1 MPIYDPDHYELR
13 NGVPYLMTRVRMALL
28 AAVEDELAPYGI
40 KAAEYLVLIALANG
54 LAETSSGICTVISCD
69 PGAMTRKIDRLEK
82 KGFVHRVPDPHD
94 RRTIR
99 LELTAAGKAVYPKVQ
114 ATAVGVLNGFLRGFT
129 RSEVRELE
137 QYLKRM
143 LANAPKGDE

>member
-1 MPIYDPDHYELR
+1 MAQIYDPNRYELR

-28 AAVEDELAPYGI
+28 AAVEAELAPYGI
-40 KAAEYLVLIALANG
+40 KGTEYLVLIALANG
-54 LAETSSGICTVISCD
+54 LAETSSGICTIMSCD
-69 PGAMTRKIDRLEK
+69 PGAMTRKIDGLEE
-82 KGFVHRVPDPHD
+82 KGLVQRVRDPHD
-94 RRTIR
+94 RRAIH

-129 RSEVRELE
+129 KSEVRELE

-143 LANAPKGDE
+143 LANAPAA